1 MSRKNELTGP
11 AEGLYRDKGSKFLAY
26 LYPIA
31 SEDEVAPLLEKL
43 HKLHPSARH
52 WCYAWR
58 LGENGERYRNNDD
71 GEPSGSAGRPILAAI
86 DSAGLSNVLA
96 VVVRYFGGTLL
107 GVRGLIDAYG
117 GAVLDALSTA
127 AIQPMPHLRGLQLHC
142 SYQAMAALQSLMNEF
157 GLKPQ
162 HASYEAEAVLFQFEA
177 DESLIEP
184 FKLRSSALYGVNVV

>member
-1 MSRKNELTGP
+1 MSRKNQLQSTC
-11 AEGLYRDKGSKFLAY
+11 EGIYRDKGSKFIAY
-26 LYPIA
+26 LYPITA
-31 SEDEVAPLLEKL
+31 EEAVGPLLEQL
-43 HKLHPSARH
+43 HKSHPSARH

-58 LGENGERYRNNDD
+58 LGENGERYRSNDD

-142 SYQAMAALQSLMNEF
+142 SYQAMAAMQSLMNEF

-162 HASYEAEAVLFQFEA
+162 HAGYKAEAVLFQFEA

-184 FKLRSSALYGVNVV
+184 FKRRAIALYGVNVV